1 MIARRIGHLLSPQW
15 LDSVTIADPFRNST
29 PFQNSTPPVSA
40 LFAVAAGNG
49 DFPEIYNNIAGGKYT
64 SEMIRD
70 NLEPTS
76 AIWII
81 NGSYF
86 TDFNEPNNFPQTI
99 LGKPQLPNPYE

>member
-1 MIARRIGHLLSPQW
+1 
-15 LDSVTIADPFRNST
+15 VTIADPFR
-29 PFQNSTPPVSA
+29 NSTPPVSA